1 MKIVFLDAATL
12 GDTSLEPIAKL
23 GDLVCWPTST
33 PEEARARVGDCEV
46 LIINKIKA
54 AWFTKNYAVS
64 VAGTMPSRFLD
75 GLCV

>member
-1 MKIVFLDAATL
+1 MRLIQ
-12 GDTSLEPIAKL
+12 
-23 GDLVCWPTST
+23 
-33 PEEARARVGDCEV
+33 

>member
-1 MKIVFLDAATL
+1 MPLKRLDLTL
-12 GDTSLEPIAKL
+12 QKHKNYAVYAVMRLIQ
-23 GDLVCWPTST
+23 
-33 PEEARARVGDCEV
+33 